1 MKVRFS
7 LLALACA
14 GLMACG
20 KPEAPKE
27 ATAVPS
33 DSTPATP
40 AAPAE
45 EPKVLN
51 VLNWSDYIAADT
63 IANFEKETG
72 IKVTYD
78 VFDSNEVLEAKLMT
92 GKSGYDV
99 VVPSL
104 TFLARQIQAGVFMPL
119 DKSKLPNYA
128 NMDPQIQALISK
140 NDKDNA
146 HAANYLWG
154 TTGIA
159 YNEDMLKERLG
170 DNAPIDDWKL
180 IFDPQYISKMTD
192 CGVYILDTPSE
203 ILPVALLY
211 LGEEPNSFDPAVIQ
225 KGVDLMLKVRPHIT
239 QFHSSQV
246 IDALANGDACLA
258 IAWSG
263 DVLQAAN
270 RAEEAGKGVKVGYSI
285 PKQGAPMWF
294 DMMAIPKDA
303 SHPNNAHAFINYI
316 LKPEVMS
323 GIQNHVAYAS
333 GNAAAKALVNPE
345 ILGDPRVYP
354 SPEVQAT
361 LFSLAVLPPEVDR
374 IFNRAWTTIKTG
386 Q

>member
-1 MKVRFS
+1 MKLRFS

-14 GLMACG
+14 GIVSCG
-20 KPEAPKE
+20 KDEAP
-27 ATAVPS
+27 AP
-33 DSTPATP
+33 P
-40 AAPAE
+40 AASGTPTVAAE
-45 EPKVLN
+45 EPKVVN
-51 VLNWSDYIAADT
+51 VLNWSDYIAEDT

-104 TFLARQIQAGVFMPL
+104 TFLARQIEAGVFMPL
-119 DKSKLPNYA
+119 DKSKLSNYG
-128 NMDPQIQALISK
+128 NLDPALQTAIAQ
-140 NDKDNA
+140 NDKDNT
-146 HAANYLWG
+146 HSVNYLWG

-159 YNEDMLKERLG
+159 FNEDKLKERLG
-170 DNAPIDDWKL
+170 ENAPIDDWKL
-180 IFDPQYISKMTD
+180 IFEPEYISKMTD

-203 ILPVALLY
+203 VLPIALLY

-225 KGVDLMLKVRPHIT
+225 KGVDLMQKIRPHIT

-246 IDALANGDACLA
+246 VDALANGDACLA

-270 RAEEAGKGVKVGYSI
+270 RADEAGKGVKVGYSI

-303 SHPNNAHAFINYI
+303 THPNNAHTFINYM
-316 LKPEVMS
+316 LRADVMA
-323 GIQNHVAYAS
+323 GIQNYVEYAS
-333 GNAAAKALVNPE
+333 GNAAAKPLVSEDIRN
-345 ILGDPRVYP
+345 DPRVYP
-354 SPEVQAT
+354 TPEVQAT
-361 LFSLAVLPPEVDR
+361 LFNLAVIPPEVDR
-374 IFNRAWTTIKTG
+374 IFNRSWTTIKTG